1 MVQNSLLQMRAMQ
14 MSLIITELLGVYKS
28 AHGSLECKN
37 ALLLPQV
44 AQNMQRIAVFF
55 TIQN

>member
-1 MVQNSLLQMRAMQ
+1 

-28 AHGSLECKN
+28 AHGSWECKN